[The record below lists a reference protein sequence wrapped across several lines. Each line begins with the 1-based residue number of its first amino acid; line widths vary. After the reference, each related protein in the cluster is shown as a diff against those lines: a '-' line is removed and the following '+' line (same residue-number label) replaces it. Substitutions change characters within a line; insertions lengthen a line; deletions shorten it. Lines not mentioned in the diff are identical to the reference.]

1 MNKKQAEAKLM
12 QLSEKFSELTNEIGE
27 RGYSVVCLISLS
39 VATNDEDAILTSLHT
54 KVNARQETFHGMVKN
69 QFETLMEAGIGI
81 ESAIN
86 DEIKKRAN
94 SN

>member
-1 MNKKQAEAKLM
+1 M

-27 RGYSVVCLISLS
+27 RGYSVACLVSLA

-54 KVNARQETFHGMVKN
+54 KVNATQETFHGMIKN
-69 QFETLMEAGIGI
+69 QFETLMEVGIGV

-86 DEIKKRAN
+86 NEIKKRAD